1 MNVEAYIEHL
11 KNSPSFMKNVT
22 EWRVLPPREAKYA
35 DFPDGLDARL
45 VEALARRGV
54 KRPYSHQRLAI
65 DAALAG
71 EDLVVVTPTAS
82 GKTLCYNVP
91 VLNAILQNEANRA
104 LYLFPTKALSS
115 DQTAE
120 PVSYTHLDVYKRQVR
135 SLSGV
140 GVGYLRGAVLST
152 RGPGW
157 TGRWC
162 TCCTAKCIAG

>member
-120 PVSYTHLDVYKRQVR
+120 LYAIIEDM
-135 SLSGV
+135 
-140 GVGYLRGAVLST
+140 GA
-152 RGPGW
+152 
-157 TGRWC
+157 
-162 TCCTAKCIAG
+162 